1 MSKGIDTICPFPP
14 AHCFY
19 FWLSSFHAGD
29 GYSYGLHYLRFQFHH
44 LCRPLRLS
52 HQASKTG
59 HFCKRQRGKRTNGR
73 MSSSQTSKSS
83 QQEEQVVC
91 FISGLKMNIFL
102 FQTENDFS
110 KDTVRFEVVS
120 DILEREI
127 LNLGLSSFWYSVM
140 RCCIMCFVMYINEWL
155 EMTSLISPSG
165 L

>member
-1 MSKGIDTICPFPP
+1 MGSLCFLSYLMSKRIDSICPFPP

-44 LCRPLRLS
+44 LCRPLRLT

-59 HFCKRQRGKRTNGR
+59 HFCNRQRGKRTNGR

-83 QQEEQVVC
+83 QQEEQVAC
-91 FISGLKMNIFL
+91 FISGLKINIFL

-110 KDTVRFEVVS
+110 KDTVRSEVVS
-120 DILEREI
+120 DILVR
-127 LNLGLSSFWYSVM
+127 Y
-140 RCCIMCFVMYINEWL
+140 
-155 EMTSLISPSG
+155 
-165 L
+165 